1 MVDEACH
8 WDEHTKPVNLVT
20 RLCVQAY
27 SLYRSCDRGQDQAT
41 QDSLNS

>member
-1 MVDEACH
+1 MVDEACY

-27 SLYRSCDRGQDQAT
+27 SLYRSVIEVRIKLHKT
-41 QDSLNS
+41 H